1 MRSTPTVASSR
12 LPGYHSPHV
21 GKSGAFMQSSSLI
34 PYIFAV
40 GTFALMAVI
49 ITVSLHYARK
59 RTRELTE
66 VAQQI
71 GFRFVGKDWLG
82 PSFSSQPKITLL
94 QRTHGTYSNV
104 MTGASGGLQVTLCD
118 YTYPAGKASV
128 TQTLAVFS
136 QDLPLPPF
144 ALRPENF
151 LDKIGDAIFHHDLD
165 FDSHPEFSK
174 RYLLRCSDEANT
186 RALFTPDLLT
196 YLEQLQTNWHI
207 EATGTTLILYLA
219 ASTLNPSDVRSFL
232 DEASRIARAFF
243 ASEALRKSLA

>member
-1 MRSTPTVASSR
+1 
-12 LPGYHSPHV
+12 
-21 GKSGAFMQSSSLI
+21 MQSNDLI
-34 PYIFAV
+34 PYFFFLGTLALIAV
-40 GTFALMAVI
+40 V
-49 ITVSLHYARK
+49 ITVSVFYARK

-71 GFRFVGKDWLG
+71 GFRFVGKDWRG
-82 PSFSSQPKITLL
+82 PSLSSQPKITLL

-104 MTGASGGLQVTLCD
+104 MTGEPGGLQVSLCD

-128 TQTLAVFS
+128 TQTLAVFF

-151 LDKIGDAIFHHDLD
+151 LDKIGDAVFHSDLD

-174 RYLLRCSDEANT
+174 RYLLRSPAEANT

-207 EATGTTLILYLA
+207 EATGTTLILYLG
-219 ASTLNPSDVRSFL
+219 ASTLDASNIRSFL
-232 DEASRIARAFF
+232 DEASRIARTFF
-243 ASEALRKSLA
+243 ASAGLRKSQA

>member
-1 MRSTPTVASSR
+1 MRSTPTVASLR

-34 PYIFAV
+34 PYIFVVA
-40 GTFALMAVI
+40 TFALMAVI
-49 ITVSLHYARK
+49 ITVNLHYARK

-71 GFRFVGKDWLG
+71 GLRFVGKDWRG
-82 PSFSSQPKITLL
+82 PSLSSQPKITLL

-104 MTGASGGLQVTLCD
+104 MTGEPGGLQVSLCD
-118 YTYPAGKASV
+118 YTYPAGKASA
-128 TQTLAVFS
+128 TQTLAIFL
-136 QDLPLPPF
+136 QALPLPFF

-151 LDKIGDAIFHHDLD
+151 LDKIGDTLFHNDLD

-174 RYLLRCSDEANT
+174 RYLLRSPDEANT

-207 EATGTTLILYLA
+207 EAAGTTLILYLG
-219 ASTLNPSDVRSFL
+219 SPLDPSDVRSFL
-232 DEASRIARAFF
+232 DEASRIARTVF
-243 ASEALRKSLA
+243 ASEGLRKPPA